1 MLISSRNKFSNEHL
15 NQDRDRAQRKKIRLD
30 VYNLFTQLAICSF
43 ILLKLNQCMA
53 LFISRTLDTYQR
65 TLIFIIIIINIQPTV
80 KVSCPVGYVML
91 SSRVELQPL
100 TLVYMGFS
108 GSYLTVNFLGFSNF
122 ASVCKE
128 A

>member
-1 MLISSRNKFSNEHL
+1 MYGIIYIAYIGYISENSYFYKH
-15 NQDRDRAQRKKIRLD
+15 I
-30 VYNLFTQLAICSF
+30 
-43 ILLKLNQCMA
+43 
-53 LFISRTLDTYQR
+53 
-65 TLIFIIIIINIQPTV
+65 IIIIINIQPTV

-128 A
+128 AWNC